1 MTLQNMNKYR
11 GALRLN
17 KYHYVCRQSEQKG
30 GCAMYRNMERE
41 KEQFELLRK
50 KWGSKIVRL
59 DTSNKG
65 RSKKNRKYIDY
76 NPIIKIPIKGI

>member
-1 MTLQNMNKYR
+1 MDIITYAGNQNK
-11 GALRLN
+11 
-17 KYHYVCRQSEQKG
+17 KG
-30 GCAMYRNMERE
+30 GCAQYRNMERE
-41 KEQFELLRK
+41 KQQFEMLQK

-65 RSKKNRKYIDY
+65 RSKKDRKYIDY

>member
-1 MTLQNMNKYR
+1 MQCIEIWK
-11 GALRLN
+11 
-17 KYHYVCRQSEQKG
+17 
-30 GCAMYRNMERE
+30 E
-41 KEQFELLRK
+41 KKKQFEMLKK
-50 KWGSKIVRL
+50 KWGSKIVKL